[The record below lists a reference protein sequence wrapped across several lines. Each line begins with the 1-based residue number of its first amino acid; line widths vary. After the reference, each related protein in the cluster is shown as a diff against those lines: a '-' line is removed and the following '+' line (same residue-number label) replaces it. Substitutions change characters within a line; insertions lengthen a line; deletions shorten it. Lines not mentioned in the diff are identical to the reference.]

1 MFFPNPY
8 LVEESTRFLF
18 FALVWTELESHMT
31 LQQEPRFYISLES
44 ACCLFFV
51 YSHELHSRESYDMDL
66 FYHLK
71 ENFKNFLFDS
81 IIMGK
86 SFENLSYL
94 SGCLLSQRWKFRGIR
109 SKALWGIESDLAYK
123 RLSGVVSQ
131 FILWS
136 GSLWHPLSITMLKNR
151 RIFFISNFK
160 TNVCFLYMTLRLGV
174 ANNHIN

>member
-31 LQQEPRFYISLES
+31 LQQEPRFYIPLES
-44 ACCLFFV
+44 TCCLFFV

-94 SGCLLSQRWKFRGIR
+94 SSCLLSQRWKFRGIR
-109 SKALWGIESDLAYK
+109 SKALRGIESDLAYK
-123 RLSGVVSQ
+123 RLSGAVSQ

-136 GSLWHPLSITMLKNR
+136 GSLWHPLSITMLTNK
-151 RIFFISNFK
+151 RIFSLVTSKLMSAFSIW
-160 TNVCFLYMTLRLGV
+160 LYDLV
-174 ANNHIN
+174 